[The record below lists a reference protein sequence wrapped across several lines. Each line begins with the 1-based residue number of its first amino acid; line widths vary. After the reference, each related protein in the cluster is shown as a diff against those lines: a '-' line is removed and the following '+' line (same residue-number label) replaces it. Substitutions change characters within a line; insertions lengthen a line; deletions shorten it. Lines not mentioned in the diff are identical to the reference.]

1 MSGGDV
7 IVMELCPN
15 GSLYNVLDSPDNS
28 YGLCEDEFL
37 LVLTQVCKYRWSLLD
52 LWERKVQVVHY

>member
-52 LWERKVQVVHY
+52 WW